1 MFTVEQI
8 KAAHSKVKSGADFP
22 AYIQDLKKLGVIY
35 YETFVADGHT
45 NYYGANNYK
54 TTSPAKYPDL
64 AIAESSNEEQ
74 FKSDLKVHQEGK
86 TNYPTFCSDSAKSG
100 IEKWAVSMDE
110 MTCTYFDKS
119 GTKILVET
127 YHNKNHLLKGLGNE
141 LCSVLFFGKK
151 PC

>member
-74 FKSDLKVHQEGK
+74 FKSDLKAHQEGK

-100 IEKWAVSMDE
+100 IEKWAVSMDK
-110 MTCTYFDKS
+110 MTCTYFDMS
-119 GTKILVET
+119 GTKILVE
-127 YHNKNHLLKGLGNE
+127 NI
-141 LCSVLFFGKK
+141 
-151 PC
+151 PQ

>member
-64 AIAESSNEEQ
+64 AIAETSNEEQ
-74 FKSDLKVHQEGK
+74 FKSDLKAHQEGR
-86 TNYPTFCSDSAKSG
+86 TNYSTFCSDSAKSG

-119 GTKILVET
+119 GTKILVE
-127 YHNKNHLLKGLGNE
+127 NI
-141 LCSVLFFGKK
+141 
-151 PC
+151 PQ